1 MNKKLYVGNLDYA
14 TSDQELKDLFAAYGE
29 VESVKIIK
37 TAEGKARGFAFVE
50 MSAEESAENA
60 AKSLNQSTFKNRTLI
75 VNEARDEVKRS
86 DYKRNDS
93 RSSFRPRSNSD
104 SGGKDD
110 LNYKLRKLRRELK

>member
-1 MNKKLYVGNLDYA
+1 VGNLDYT

-50 MSAEESAENA
+50 MAAEESAENA

-75 VNEARDEVKRS
+75 VNEARDEVRRS
-86 DYKRNDS
+86 DYRRNDS
-93 RSSFRPRSNSD
+93 KSSFRPRSSSD